1 MKTLY
6 KKKSGIPAIRIP
18 VAPPGKA
25 MPTLRD
31 YDRKRQKNCDQKE
44 IEKQE
49 REMEER

>member
-1 MKTLY
+1 MKTSY
-6 KKKSGIPAIRIP
+6 KKKSGIPSIRIP

-25 MPTLRD
+25 MPTARD
-31 YDRKRQKNCDQKE
+31 YDRKRQKPGIQQE